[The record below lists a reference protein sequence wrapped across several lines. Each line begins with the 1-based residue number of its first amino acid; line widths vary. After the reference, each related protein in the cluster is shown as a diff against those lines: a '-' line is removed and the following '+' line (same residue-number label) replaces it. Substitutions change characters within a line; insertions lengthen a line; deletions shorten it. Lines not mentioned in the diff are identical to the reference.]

1 MKNINYFH
9 IIILSIIY
17 FATQLILASF
27 FDGNLIF
34 RYLPNA
40 LVYFILPLLLFKKIA
55 ANKKRKALLIFL
67 TPTLFT
73 LSVSIHVII
82 TEKYFASL
90 PVSIIGIISLFSAY
104 YIHNSKRYIKYSSFF
119 FLMILFSFYIYCNW
133 LIGSDENI
141 TNSKFTDELNLI
153 DSENNDFSIEK
164 NKGKVLV
171 FELWSSSCGIC
182 FKEFPEFEELYNK
195 YKDDP
200 KVELIVLNLPL
211 KRDST
216 LNVRKMIE
224 KYSFKKLY
232 SQNLKS
238 WDLLDNNTVPKI
250 IMLDKKGNVR
260 FKGNMSTNK
269 FIVYNNFHSLIE
281 KYKNE

>member
-1 MKNINYFH
+1 MKNINYYH
-9 IIILSIIY
+9 IIILSLIC
-17 FATQLILASF
+17 FCTQLILAGF
-27 FDGNLIF
+27 FNDNLY
-34 RYLPNA
+34 RYLSNA
-40 LVYFILPLLLFKKIA
+40 FVYFFIPIFTFRVLDI
-55 ANKKRKALLIFL
+55 NKKRKVLLIFL
-67 TPTLFT
+67 LPAIFT
-73 LSVSIHVII
+73 FSVSIHA
-82 TEKYFASL
+82 YFSQNYMVTI
-90 PVSIIGIISLFSAY
+90 PISIIGIVSLFSAY
-104 YIHNSKRYIKYSSFF
+104 YIHGLKKYKRYVSIY
-119 FLMILFSFYIYCNW
+119 FLMILMSFYIYINW
-133 LIGSDENI
+133 LIGNDENI

-153 DSENNDFSIEK
+153 DSENNAFSLDK

-171 FELWSSSCGIC
+171 FDLWSSSCGIC

-216 LNVRKMIE
+216 LNVPKMIE

-232 SQNLKS
+232 SQNLNS

-269 FIVYNNFHSLIE
+269 FIVYNNFHNLIE
-281 KYKNE
+281 KFKNE

>member
-1 MKNINYFH
+1 MKNINYYH
-9 IIILSIIY
+9 VIILSIVS
-17 FATQLILASF
+17 FSLQLILASF
-27 FDGNLIF
+27 FNDILYRYLSNAIVYFVVPIFIF
-34 RYLPNA
+34 R
-40 LVYFILPLLLFKKIA
+40 KIDV
-55 ANKKRKALLIFL
+55 NKKGKALLIFL
-67 TPTLFT
+67 LPAIFT
-73 LSVSIHVII
+73 FSVSIHAFINQDHLS
-82 TEKYFASL
+82 TM
-90 PVSIIGIISLFSAY
+90 PMSIIGIISLFSAY
-104 YIHNSKRYIKYSSFF
+104 YIHNTKRYIKYSSFF

-133 LIGSDENI
+133 LIGSDENT

-153 DSENNDFSIEK
+153 DSENNAYNVEK

-171 FELWSSSCGIC
+171 FDLWSSNCGIC

-232 SQNLKS
+232 SQNLNS
-238 WDLLDNNTVPKI
+238 WELLDNNSVPKI

-260 FKGNMSTNK
+260 FKGNMNTNK
-269 FIVYNNFHSLIE
+269 FIVYNNFHNLIE

>member
-1 MKNINYFH
+1 MKNINYYH
-9 IIILSIIY
+9 VIILSVVS
-17 FATQLILASF
+17 FSLQLILASF
-27 FDGNLIF
+27 FNDILYRYLSNAIVYFVVPIFIF
-34 RYLPNA
+34 R
-40 LVYFILPLLLFKKIA
+40 KIDV
-55 ANKKRKALLIFL
+55 NKKGKALLIFL
-67 TPTLFT
+67 LPAIFT
-73 LSVSIHVII
+73 FSVSIHAFINQDHLS
-82 TEKYFASL
+82 TM
-90 PVSIIGIISLFSAY
+90 PMSIIGIISLFSAY

-153 DSENNDFSIEK
+153 DSENNAFSIEK

-171 FELWSSSCGIC
+171 FDLWSSSCGIC

-260 FKGNMSTNK
+260 FKGNMNTNK

>member
-1 MKNINYFH
+1 M
-9 IIILSIIY
+9 LSIVS
-17 FATQLILASF
+17 FSLQLILASF
-27 FDGNLIF
+27 FNDILYRYLSNAIVYFVVPIFIF
-34 RYLPNA
+34 R
-40 LVYFILPLLLFKKIA
+40 KIDV
-55 ANKKRKALLIFL
+55 NKKGKALLIFL
-67 TPTLFT
+67 LPAIFT
-73 LSVSIHVII
+73 FSVSIHAFINQDHLS
-82 TEKYFASL
+82 TM
-90 PVSIIGIISLFSAY
+90 PMSIIGIISLFSAY
-104 YIHNSKRYIKYSSFF
+104 YIHYSKRYIKYSSFF

-153 DSENNDFSIEK
+153 DSENNAFSIEK

-171 FELWSSSCGIC
+171 FDLWSSSCGIC

-200 KVELIVLNLPL
+200 KVELIVLNVPL

-260 FKGNMSTNK
+260 FKGNMNTNK